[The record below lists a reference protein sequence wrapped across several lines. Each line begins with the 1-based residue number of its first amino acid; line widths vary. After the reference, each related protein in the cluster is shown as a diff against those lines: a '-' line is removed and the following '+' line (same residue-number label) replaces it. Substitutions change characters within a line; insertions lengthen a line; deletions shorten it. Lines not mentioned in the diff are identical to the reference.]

1 MPFNYQRESTML
13 LSAKSVKP
21 LQKTLI
27 ASVLMLSCVSPAV
40 STLHAASAVA
50 VVKEESGDVDLVAA
64 KALFDSHSVCFVD
77 ARSEFAFYTSHIKGA
92 ISLSDSRFDE
102 QYPDFKKKT
111 VIETPLVVYCIGPN
125 CKKAKHVADKL
136 KKNGYR
142 NVRVYPGGMT
152 EWSHAGFPIEAE
164 RN

>member
-1 MPFNYQRESTML
+1 MPFRANSL
-13 LSAKSVKP
+13 KP
-21 LQKTLI
+21 LQKTLL
-27 ASVLMLSCVSPAV
+27 ASLLMLSCVSHAV
-40 STLHAASAVA
+40 SPLHAFTAVA
-50 VVKEESGDVDLVAA
+50 VANEESGEINLVAA

-92 ISLSDSRFDE
+92 LSLSDSRFDE

-111 VIETPLVVYCIGPN
+111 FMDTPLVIYCVGPN
-125 CKKAKHVADKL
+125 CPKAKHVADKL

-142 NVRVYPGGMT
+142 NIRIYPGGMT